1 MHSTQYPEF
10 APGQGLS
17 RRGLIRG
24 SLALGALALLSACG
38 TTGPAT
44 ATTASTVTATVTAAP
59 VTASPVTVA
68 TTTAVASSSAT
79 TSAVSSATA
88 ASAAAT
94 TTSAAASQARPS
106 GAQVTI
112 HMLERAGQ
120 EAQALDI
127 RIPQFMQ
134 QNPNI
139 KVLRDS
145 TPGDIIQKE
154 ATLAAADTLPD
165 TVHSYLGD
173 ESYQFFAA
181 NGILIPIED
190 RLARDKVD
198 LAGWFPSL
206 IDVMR
211 VDGKLHGLPFKGQVL
226 TSAFFFNTDLFDQ
239 AGVTYPTENWTL
251 DDLTSMAEKLTK
263 RQGSTTAVW
272 GYGLQTWGG
281 ENWTGHVRNWDAEW
295 LSADGKTSQINTK
308 PIQTAL
314 QWYYDMASK
323 AQTLAP
329 SALDAANKLFPQGQ
343 CAILGRAYCNYKS
356 NTLSP
361 GMVHFKWNMTLPPK
375 GTNDNRGGMFAGDS
389 QAITKDS
396 KQPDA
401 AFELLKWLTDQ
412 ETGVQLGLQ
421 TKGSS
426 TLGGR
431 PDVYADPRIV
441 NEAIFPKEAQQAQLQ
456 SVQVLKGP
464 YSAAYNYRAS
474 DIYAARDKATQP
486 VQDGKTQPDT
496 GFLAGLNQQVQAILD
511 QPRPTKI

>member
-1 MHSTQYPEF
+1 MSRPVPPQSP
-10 APGQGLS
+10 LWS
-17 RRGLIRG
+17 RRRLLATLPVVASVALAACGATQTAQQVQSALSVTTG
-24 SLALGALALLSACG
+24 SLPTNATSQTSTAAGQAPS
-38 TTGPAT
+38 AT
-44 ATTASTVTATVTAAP
+44 ATTAAVTSAAP
-59 VTASPVTVA
+59 VTTATVPASP
-68 TTTAVASSSAT
+68 
-79 TSAVSSATA
+79 ATA
-88 ASAAAT
+88 A
-94 TTSAAASQARPS
+94 
-106 GAQVTI
+106 GAPVTI

-134 QNPNI
+134 QNPTI
-139 KVLRDS
+139 KVIRDS

-173 ESYQFFAA
+173 ESYQFFSA

-198 LAGWFPSL
+198 LTGWFPAL

-226 TSAFFFNTDLFDQ
+226 TSAFYFNTDLFDQ
-239 AGVTYPTENWTL
+239 AGLPYPTENWTL

-263 RQGSTTAVW
+263 RQGSTTSVW
-272 GYGLQTWGG
+272 GYGVQTWGG

-295 LSADGKTSQINTK
+295 LSADGKTAQINTK
-308 PIQTAL
+308 SIQTAM
-314 QWYYDMASK
+314 QWYYDMAAK

-343 CAILGRAYCNYKS
+343 CAILGRGYCNYKS
-356 NTLSP
+356 NNLSP

-375 GTNDNRGGMFAGDS
+375 GINDNRGGMFAGDS

-401 AFELLKWLTDQ
+401 AFTLLQWLTDH

-441 NEAIFPKEAQQAQLQ
+441 NETIFPKEAQQAQLQ

-474 DIYAARDKATQP
+474 DVYKVRDAATQP

-496 GFLAGLNQQVQAILD
+496 GFLATLNQQVQAILD
-511 QPRPTKI
+511 QPRPTKLG

>member
-1 MHSTQYPEF
+1 MPHHDPWQP
-10 APGQGLS
+10 QMWS
-17 RRGLIRG
+17 RRRL
-24 SLALGALALLSACG
+24 LATVPVVASVALAACG
-38 TTGPAT
+38 AAQTTQQASSALS
-44 ATTASTVTATVTAAP
+44 ATTASQQSSAT
-59 VTASPVTVA
+59 SPATSATVA
-68 TTTAVASSSAT
+68 TAAV
-79 TSAVSSATA
+79 
-88 ASAAAT
+88 
-94 TTSAAASQARPS
+94 TSAAPATSGAVPASPATVGS
-106 GAQVTI
+106 AQVTI

-134 QNPNI
+134 QNPTI
-139 KVLRDS
+139 KVIRDS

-173 ESYQFFAA
+173 ESYQFFSA
-181 NGILIPIED
+181 NGILIPLED

-198 LAGWFPSL
+198 LTGWFPAL

-226 TSAFFFNTDLFDQ
+226 TSAFVFNTDLFDQ
-239 AGVTYPTENWTL
+239 AGLSYPTENWTL
-251 DDLTSMAEKLTK
+251 DDLSSMAEKLTK
-263 RQGSTTAVW
+263 RQGSTTSVW
-272 GYGLQTWGG
+272 GYGVQTWGG

-308 PIQTAL
+308 PIQTAM
-314 QWYYDMASK
+314 QWYYDIAAK

-329 SALDAANKLFPQGQ
+329 SALNAGNKLFPQGQ
-343 CAILGRAYCNYKS
+343 CAILGRAYWNYKS
-356 NTLSP
+356 TNLSP
-361 GMVHFKWNMTLPPK
+361 GLVHFKWNMTLPPK
-375 GTNDNRGGMFAGDS
+375 GINDNRGGMFAGDS

-401 AFELLKWLTDQ
+401 AFTLLKWLTDQ

-431 PDVYADPRIV
+431 PDVYADPRIL
-441 NEAIFPKEAQQAQLQ
+441 NNPAWPKQALEEQLK

-474 DIYAARDKATQP
+474 DIYKVRDAATQP

-496 GFLAGLNQQVQAILD
+496 GFLATLNQQVQAILD
-511 QPRPTKI
+511 QPRPTKLG